1 MRAARW
7 RKRWREKDGLVMGGT
22 EESRMEGEMDWS
34 YLGRPA
40 GTDESMWCMMGASP
54 IRQPITDFGLNGIT
68 NHGHWLA
75 SSFPI
80 SDKPQHI
87 VSILQAASCPVYVV
101 SLYVY
106 CTIHVCVCM
115 RVCARVFVPLAV
127 FWFDHIYLRYPY
139 MWELW
144 CGSGSLLL
152 LCYCFTEK
160 YWMDKK

>member
-1 MRAARW
+1 
-7 RKRWREKDGLVMGGT
+7 MGGT

-106 CTIHVCVCM
+106 CTIHVCVCACVCV
-115 RVCARVFVPLAV
+115 RVCWCLWLYSDSTTSILDIHICENSGVAV
-127 FWFDHIYLRYPY
+127 DLFYCSVIASQRSTEWTKNSSRLFNL
-139 MWELW
+139 
-144 CGSGSLLL
+144 SLH
-152 LCYCFTEK
+152 CAG
-160 YWMDKK
+160 